1 MPREISLYYFL
12 LVYKILRDN
21 GHLYLMVFLTVQAIC
36 IQKQTQ
42 LHLPQVFQIKVAQLR
57 SALTLGQKTNI
68 IQHSEKTSK
77 ATQEGEKSSAKFVF
91 FFYYFALVKSILSVM
106 CRYMLLTTTGG
117 DASSARHPSGMRLEF
132 RILHAILQLLPRP
145 RHSTK
150 HSLNSFLYSFI
161 FIDLKKTKYVNL
173 HIILYAIN
181 KQ

>member
-21 GHLYLMVFLTVQAIC
+21 GHLYLIVFLTVQAIC

-91 FFYYFALVKSILSVM
+91 FLPFYSNQEHFVSHVQI
-106 CRYMLLTTTGG
+106 
-117 DASSARHPSGMRLEF
+117 
-132 RILHAILQLLPRP
+132 
-145 RHSTK
+145 
-150 HSLNSFLYSFI
+150 
-161 FIDLKKTKYVNL
+161 
-173 HIILYAIN
+173 YAIN
-181 KQ
+181 NKRGRRFLGQTSIRHETGVQDSSCNIAVTSTTQALYKTFIEFISLFIYIHRLKKLNT